1 MFINLTMPRARFVDK
16 RLHGVKI
23 VVNTNAIETFR
34 RSTRDPDTT
43 IIGLTNG
50 STLYVAESVASI
62 LRLMGGPDL
71 NTDPPAPHL
80 KGFTIEAM
88 TPSDPKPLI
97 EINEAGEAVTV
108 TTETTIEVE
117 EPTDYTNE

>member
-1 MFINLTMPRARFVDK
+1 MFIKL
-16 RLHGVKI
+16 
-23 VVNTNAIETFR
+23 
-34 RSTRDPDTT
+34 TRDFVNHFKGERITDGPIYINPRMIAALYKNDDGTT
-43 IIGLTNG
+43 DVNLNG
-50 STLYVAESVASI
+50 DSVYTVEENPETI

-71 NTDPPAPHL
+71 NIDPPAPYL